1 MPSKAKPNTK
11 VLKSARPSRGDVR
24 AVLASLERVGSA
36 KVREDMSTRF
46 GIHTNK
52 AFGVM
57 MGDMQEVAKSIGVNH
72 ELALALWDTGWYEA
86 RMVAS
91 MIDDPEKVTA
101 AQMDRW
107 CKTFDNWAICDTACY
122 KLFDRT
128 PHAWTKVTQWSSK
141 RGEFVKRAAFALLWA
156 LSKHDRRSGD
166 APFLRGLAL
175 IECAADDERNFVKKA
190 VNMALRAI
198 GKRNPALKKAAV
210 AVAQRLADSQDAT
223 ARWIGKDAIRE
234 LASRSVTR

>member
-1 MPSKAKPNTK
+1 MPHKDKPSTK
-11 VLKSARPSRGDVR
+11 ILKSARPYAGDVQ
-24 AVLASLERVGSA
+24 AVLASLERVSSA
-36 KVREDMSTRF
+36 KLREEMSTRY

-57 MGDMQEVAKSIGVNH
+57 MRDMQKIAKSIGANH

-91 MIDDPEKVTA
+91 MIDDPAKVTS

-107 CKTFDNWAICDTACY
+107 CKTFDNWAICDTVCF

-141 RGEFVKRAAFALLWA
+141 RDEFVKRTAFALLWA
-156 LSKHDRRSGD
+156 LSMHDRRSGD
-166 APFLRGLAL
+166 APFLRSLVL
-175 IECAADDERNFVKKA
+175 IERAADDERNFVKKA

-198 GKRNPALKKAAV
+198 GKRNPALKEAAV
-210 AVAQRLADSQDAT
+210 VVARRLSGSQDAT

-234 LASRSVTR
+234 LTSR

>member
-1 MPSKAKPNTK
+1 MPRKAKPNTK
-11 VLKSARPSRGDVR
+11 VLKSARPSRGDVQ
-24 AVLASLERVGSA
+24 AVLASLERVSSA
-36 KVREDMSTRF
+36 KVREDMSTRY
-46 GIHTNK
+46 GIHTKK

-57 MGDMQEVAKSIGVNH
+57 MRDMQKVAKSIGVNH

-91 MIDDPEKVTA
+91 MVDDPAKVTA

-107 CKTFDNWAICDTACY
+107 CKSFDNWAICDTVCF

-128 PHAWTKVTQWSSK
+128 PHAWAKVTQWSSK
-141 RGEFVKRAAFALLWA
+141 RDEFVKRTAFALLWA
-156 LSKHDRRSGD
+156 LSMHDRRSGD

-175 IECAADDERNFVKKA
+175 IERAADDERNFVKKA
-190 VNMALRAI
+190 VNMALRAV

-210 AVAQRLADSQDAT
+210 AVAQRLAGSQDAT
-223 ARWIGKDAIRE
+223 ARWVGKDAIRE
-234 LASRSVTR
+234 LASR

>member
-1 MPSKAKPNTK
+1 MPSKAKRNTK
-11 VLKSARPSRGDVR
+11 VLKSAGPSRDDVQ

-57 MGDMQEVAKSIGVNH
+57 MGDMQKVAKNIGVNH

-91 MIDDPEKVTA
+91 MIDDPAKVTA

-141 RGEFVKRAAFALLWA
+141 RDEFVKRAAFALLWA

-175 IECAADDERNFVKKA
+175 IERAADDERNFVKKA
-190 VNMALRAI
+190 VNMALRAV

-210 AVAQRLADSQDAT
+210 AVAERLAGSQDAT
-223 ARWIGKDAIRE
+223 ASWIGKDAIRE
-234 LASRSVTR
+234 LASR

>member
-1 MPSKAKPNTK
+1 MPRKAKPNTK
-11 VLKSARPSRGDVR
+11 VLKSARPSRCDVQ
-24 AVLASLERVGSA
+24 AVLASLERVSSA
-36 KVREDMSTRF
+36 KVREDMSTRY
-46 GIHTNK
+46 GIHTKK

-57 MGDMQEVAKSIGVNH
+57 MRDMQKVAKSIGVNH

-91 MIDDPEKVTA
+91 MVDDPAKVTA

-107 CKTFDNWAICDTACY
+107 CKSFDNWAICDTVCF

-128 PHAWTKVTQWSSK
+128 PHAWAKVTQWSSK
-141 RGEFVKRAAFALLWA
+141 RDEFVKRTAFALLWA
-156 LSKHDRRSGD
+156 LSMHDRRSGD

-175 IECAADDERNFVKKA
+175 IERAADDERNFVKKA
-190 VNMALRAI
+190 VNMALRAV

-210 AVAQRLADSQDAT
+210 AVAQRLAGSQDAT

-234 LASRSVTR
+234 LASR

>member
-1 MPSKAKPNTK
+1 MPSKVKPNTR
-11 VLKSARPSRGDVR
+11 VLKSARPSRGDAQ
-24 AVLASLERVGSA
+24 AVLASLERVSSA
-36 KVREDMSTRF
+36 KVREDMSTRY

-57 MGDMQEVAKSIGVNH
+57 MRDMQKVAKSIGVSH

-91 MIDDPEKVTA
+91 MIDDPAKVTA

-107 CKTFDNWAICDTACY
+107 CKTFDNWAICDTVCF

-128 PHAWTKVTQWSSK
+128 PHAWTKVTQWSGK
-141 RGEFVKRAAFALLWA
+141 RDEFVKRTAFALLWA
-156 LSKHDRRSGD
+156 LSMHDRRSGD
-166 APFLRGLAL
+166 APFLRGLVL
-175 IECAADDERNFVKKA
+175 IERAADDERNFVKKA
-190 VNMALRAI
+190 VNMALRAV
-198 GKRNPALKKAAV
+198 GKRNPALKKAAM
-210 AVAQRLADSQDAT
+210 AVAQRLAGSQDAT

-234 LASRSVTR
+234 LASR